1 MTNRSVVTTNVS
13 ASNLTNVYG
22 GRTVLDIPSLEVKS
36 GEVMAVIGP
45 NGSGKT
51 TLLFDLAL
59 LTTPATGTISY
70 SNVPVKTGYQA
81 LQVRRR
87 TATVFQ
93 EPLLLAASVYENVM
107 PSPGEKQN
115 ASAWPGLLH

>member
-1 MTNRSVVTTNVS
+1 
-13 ASNLTNVYG
+13 
-22 GRTVLDIPSLEVKS
+22 VLDIPSLEVKS

-59 LTTPATGTISY
+59 LTSLPPGQSLIRMCRL
-70 SNVPVKTGYQA
+70 NRYQA

-107 PSPGEKQN
+107 Q
-115 ASAWPGLLH
+115 ASNCVTLRT